1 MKQKTKTIL
10 RRRRRS
16 YLQNKG
22 INFVASQTTANRF
35 HNVLERNLHLVAVT
49 GPPDP
54 ELDPT
59 PLGHDPS
66 PDALPRLQHAQG
78 LVVDQKAGVQNGVV
92 QPVLRVQGPGDD
104 VIVGLEKPEVMGLDD
119 EIGGE
124 GERLSSGFVLERR
137 ELDATVA
144 ARAPV
149 VVAAD
154 DFNGEDRV
162 RSERRFEE
170 D

>member
-1 MKQKTKTIL
+1 M
-10 RRRRRS
+10 
-16 YLQNKG
+16 
-22 INFVASQTTANRF
+22 
-35 HNVLERNLHLVAVT
+35 
-49 GPPDP
+49 
-54 ELDPT
+54 
-59 PLGHDPS
+59 
-66 PDALPRLQHAQG
+66 
-78 LVVDQKAGVQNGVV
+78 QNGVV

-144 ARAPV
+144 ARVPV
-149 VVAAD
+149 VVAAH

-162 RSERRFEE
+162 RSQRRFEE